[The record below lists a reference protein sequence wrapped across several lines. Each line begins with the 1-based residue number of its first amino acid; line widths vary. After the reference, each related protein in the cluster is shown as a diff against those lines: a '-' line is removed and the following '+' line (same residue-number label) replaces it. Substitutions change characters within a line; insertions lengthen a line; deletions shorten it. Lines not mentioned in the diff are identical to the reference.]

1 MRKYITTICLLAI
14 FAIANAQQANKTL
27 VKTLDINSVE
37 TLFVDLDGEIV
48 TKTWDTEGF
57 ARVQIAI
64 TYENA
69 STNIMRFLISKGRY
83 NLSLT
88 PDTVG
93 AFMINQP
100 NYKED
105 VQIDKEGSLLIEKLI
120 YTFYVPKGVSVVNN
134 REITSKSIVDN
145 KE

>member
-37 TLFVDLDGEIV
+37 TLSVDLDGEII

-93 AFMINQP
+93 AFMIFCWYSEFRFPFVLNSTIFF
-100 NYKED
+100 ED
-105 VQIDKEGSLLIEKLI
+105 
-120 YTFYVPKGVSVVNN
+120 
-134 REITSKSIVDN
+134 
-145 KE
+145 

>member
-37 TLFVDLDGEIV
+37 TLFVDLDGEII